1 MFISESV
8 YMTQYWDNGWPR
20 GGRPWSMSSP
30 LPSTSSPTD
39 TSTTILPIQPT
50 TCRYNTGILNNSN
63 SNSSRASQHSQVI
76 RVFFLITS
84 LNSFFYWFIK
94 YLYYST
100 VYTMQ
105 FISYTVQRQIN
116 KTHFSTQKTGIFK
129 IIPFS
134 CCLHCWMRKPIW
146 FNE

>member
-1 MFISESV
+1 
-8 YMTQYWDNGWPR
+8 MTQYWDNGWPR

-50 TCRYNTGILNNSN
+50 TCRYNTGILNNINSN

-84 LNSFFYWFIK
+84 LNSFFFHWFIK

-134 CCLHCWMRKPIW
+134 CCLHCWMRKQIW